1 MGNRAMSV
9 WLGLLVGVAVMMAA
23 TGAWASAKVE
33 AAVRAETAEEAVRL
47 ATVEVLALIEQ
58 GKTYADAEPERFYK
72 EVEGLLRP
80 MIDFPRFARNV
91 MGPYY
96 KVATAEQ
103 RERFAESF
111 KWSLVRTYALALTE
125 FSDGEVNVL
134 PPRRPPSD
142 PDKVNVTQEIM
153 FEGKAYMVVY
163 RMRRDAAAWNVSN
176 LIVEGVNIGLNY
188 KSQFAA
194 AMKDPQYAGDMDAVI
209 DAWADVIEAEDE
221 DAADE
226 GEPANEIPA
235 SGDQPGNDQAA
246 STPA

>member
-1 MGNRAMSV
+1 MLNRAMAV
-9 WLGLLVGVAVMMAA
+9 LVGALLGVTAAMAVPA
-23 TGAWASAKVE
+23 AWASAKVE

-47 ATVEVLALIEQ
+47 ATEEVLNLIEQ

-72 EVEGLLRP
+72 EVESLLRP

-96 KVATAEQ
+96 KVATPEQ

-134 PPRRPPSD
+134 PPRRPPSN

-209 DAWADVIEAEDE
+209 DAWAEVIESEDE
-221 DAADE
+221 ESADDPEQADE
-226 GEPANEIPA
+226 MPAAVDE
-235 SGDQPGNDQAA
+235 PGNDQAS